1 MPRSSRLSLSIAGTA
16 AMALAQLPLAVTPAS
31 AATVSQGTTPNISM
45 VVESSNAWQFSWST
59 QNGQPLAQSVQ
70 STVADDE
77 KRLKEA
83 TERLQKEQD
92 AMVKTQAAAE
102 KQRKKNAAEI
112 RSGYWGSGPGD

>member
-1 MPRSSRLSLSIAGTA
+1 
-16 AMALAQLPLAVTPAS
+16 MALAQLPLAVTHAS
-31 AATVSQGTTPNISM
+31 AVTVSQGTTANIN
-45 VVESSNAWQFSWST
+45 VVEDSSNPRQFSWST

-83 TERLQKEQD
+83 TERLQKEKD
-92 AMVKTQAAAE
+92 AMVKSQAAAE
-102 KQRKKNAAEI
+102 KQRKKNAAEV

>member
-1 MPRSSRLSLSIAGTA
+1 
-16 AMALAQLPLAVTPAS
+16 MALAQLPLAITPAS
-31 AATVSQGTTPNISM
+31 AATVSQGTTPSISV

-102 KQRKKNAAEI
+102 KQRKKNAAEV

>member
-1 MPRSSRLSLSIAGTA
+1 MTSSKRLSLSIAGTA
-16 AMALAQLPLAVTPAS
+16 AMTLAQLPLAVTHAS
-31 AATVSQGTTPNISM
+31 AAPVSQGTTTNIN
-45 VVESSNAWQFSWST
+45 VVEDSSNSRQFSWST